1 MESTASEPD
10 VLPQTLTSTS
20 SGDRSSSSPPSSDPS
35 PPSLTKTPSFS
46 KLNAGAPEFV
56 PRATSSTA
64 ASSSLSPTSL
74 SSQGTAGDLA
84 ANFVFPRPPGPRA
97 MMHVYNAVTQV
108 PPTIDGHYGYGYGG
122 QFYGGLGGAL
132 DRPHDL
138 LALSPLAH
146 NPVIPSAVQVNSDA
160 TPAAASL
167 NNGLSE
173 EATLKLMKQVE
184 FYFSDVN
191 LATTGYLFKIMCK
204 DPEGYVPIS
213 VVASIKKIKTLT
225 KSQSQLAGVLRGSS
239 KLVVSD
245 DGKKVKRQNSLTETE
260 MEEVKSRIIIAENLP
275 EDHCHQNLMRI
286 FSAVGSVKSIRT
298 CQPGGPSSTSKT
310 DCLTFSNKLH
320 AFVEYETSELAEK
333 AIAELN
339 ADDWRNGLKVRLL
352 LKRSTKSSQPR
363 VKRGGQEAELN
374 FKEEESFAAEV
385 INEFED
391 PALLPNESTGE
402 EHSNDKDGGSVRK
415 GRNREYGENHN
426 AGKGRGGR
434 QPNNVNNRA
443 NYAGTAPN
451 VVVNSDKQPPG
462 PRMPDGTR
470 GFSMGRG
477 KTVAV
482 KIA

>member
-1 MESTASEPD
+1 MDSSASEPD
-10 VLPQTLTSTS
+10 VFPQTLTSTS
-20 SGDRSSSSPPSSDPS
+20 SSERSSCTPSSDPS
-35 PPSLTKTPSFS
+35 PPFLSKTPSFS

-56 PRATSSTA
+56 PRTTSSSA
-64 ASSSLSPTSL
+64 ASSPLLSPTSL
-74 SSQGTAGDLA
+74 SSPVAQGDLA
-84 ANFVFPRPPGPRA
+84 PSFVFTRPPGPPA

-108 PPTIDGHYGYGYGG
+108 PPPIDGHYGYGYGG

-132 DRPHDL
+132 DRPHDRL
-138 LALSPLAH
+138 AVSALSH
-146 NPVIPSAVQVNSDA
+146 TQVIPSAVQVNSDA
-160 TPAAASL
+160 TFAPASL
-167 NNGLSE
+167 NNGLPE
-173 EATLKLMKQVE
+173 EAALKLMKQVE

-245 DGKKVKRQNSLTETE
+245 DGKKVRRQNPLTETE
-260 MEEVKSRIIIAENLP
+260 MEEVQSRIIIAENLP

-310 DCLTFSNKLH
+310 DCLNFSNKLH
-320 AFVEYETSELAEK
+320 AFVEYETTDLAEK
-333 AIAELN
+333 AVVELN
-339 ADDWRNGLKVRLL
+339 AGDWRNGLKVRLL
-352 LKRSTKSSQPR
+352 LKRSTKSSHSR
-363 VKRGGQEAELN
+363 VKRGGQEAEPN
-374 FKEEESFAAEV
+374 FKEEAFGAEV

-391 PALLPNESTGE
+391 PVQLPNESTGE
-402 EHSNDKDGGSVRK
+402 EHSNGKDGSGVRK
-415 GRNREYGENHN
+415 GRSREYGENPN
-426 AGKGRGGR
+426 IGKGRGR

-443 NYAGTAPN
+443 NYAGTTSN
-451 VVVNSDKQPPG
+451 VVVNNDKQPPG

-477 KTVAV
+477 KAVAV
-482 KIA
+482 KTA